1 MQFLKRKQLT
11 KIEYQMPDNFIK
23 KKTEKPFLLKF
34 IQNYA

>member
-1 MQFLKRKQLT
+1 MQFFKRKQLT

-23 KKTEKPFLLKF
+23 KKKLLKF